1 MRWFKHYNDAS
12 RSDSLSSLIEETGL
26 EGYGRYWLLLEFLA
40 KKWKE
45 GDPKFTVGRGELRR
59 LLRLRSWND
68 LRTFVVRTSYV
79 AGLIINQSGNDY
91 VIEAPIL
98 LELMAKD
105 FRKCAPSADKDAG
118 STAPKI
124 KDKREEINIYQP
136 TNYNAPFTED
146 GFYEKVKQAWND
158 NRGRLPEC
166 VNIDNKRK
174 ALIREVRQDFPNI
187 ADWVRAVK
195 FLANDSFYN
204 GSDGKNFKTNL
215 TFLLTKGKLLEIVE
229 KSGTMGQND
238 DSPWETDAFSY
249 DQEAVKLEQR
259 ELGIE

>member
-1 MRWFKHYNDAS
+1 MRWFKHYSNAMGS
-12 RSDSLSSLIEETGL
+12 NKLTELLALTGL
-26 EGYGRYWLLLEFLA
+26 AGMGRYWLLMELMAEKYDGQEDQEFVFRTKDLQQELSTYHLNSLR
-40 KKWKE
+40 KYLQCIHN
-45 GDPKFTVGRGELRR
+45 VGIMSIKCDVDVTRI
-59 LLRLRSWND
+59 S
-68 LRTFVVRTSYV
+68 T
-79 AGLIINQSGNDY
+79 
-91 VIEAPIL
+91 PIL
-98 LELMAKD
+98 LELQAKD
-105 FRKCAPSADKDAG
+105 FKKKRSGCDRA
-118 STAPKI
+118 APKI
-124 KDKREEINIYQP
+124 KDKRIKNNIRTP
-136 TNYNAPFTED
+136 TDYSAAFTED